1 MLHSKVEIG
10 GPILQM
16 EAVGFRYP
24 NGLQAVDG
32 IELVQR
38 PGILGVLGPNGA
50 GKSTLMR
57 MLATLTR
64 PTTGKI
70 IWNGCDSAR
79 DPNALRRTLGYLPQ
93 EFGVYPA
100 LSAREFLSYLAA
112 VKGLPHA
119 STKARVEQCLHMV
132 GMGEAADKRLGDCSG
147 GMRQRV
153 GIAQA
158 LLNDPQLLIVDE
170 PTVGLDPDER
180 LRFRNLLTDLAG
192 QRLVLLST
200 HIVSDLEAS
209 ATALAVMHKGRLRFH
224 DTPEALMAA
233 AVGKV
238 WEWTVPAEMLGK
250 LRAEHRVC
258 ASLRRP
264 DGVRLRIVA
273 ERAPSNDAEQVTP
286 GLEDAYVWLLAQT
299 GDA

>member
-1 MLHSKVEIG
+1 MIHVQ
-10 GPILQM
+10 LQG
-16 EAVGFRYP
+16 VGFRYP
-24 NGLQAVDG
+24 NGMQAVAGLD
-32 IELVQR
+32 LDQR
-38 PGILGVLGPNGA
+38 SGILGVLGPNGA

-64 PTTGKI
+64 PTEGRI
-70 IWNGCDSAR
+70 LWNGSDNP
-79 DPNALRRTLGYLPQ
+79 DALRRTLGYLPQ

-100 LSAREFLSYLAA
+100 LSAREFLAYLAA

-119 STKARVEQCLHMV
+119 KTAARVDECLQMV
-132 GMGEAADKRLGDCSG
+132 GMQDAADKRLGDCSG

-192 QRLVLLST
+192 QRLVILST

-209 ATALAVMHKGRLRFH
+209 ATDLAVMHKGRLVFH
-224 DTPEALMAA
+224 GTPEALIAGA
-233 AVGKV
+233 RDKV
-238 WEWTVPAEMLGK
+238 WEWTVDAGSLPQVRSRHK
-250 LRAEHRVC
+250 VC

-264 DGVRLRIVA
+264 DGVRVRVVA
-273 ERAPSNDAEQVTP
+273 HQAPSGEAEQVVP
-286 GLEDAYVWLLAQT
+286 GLEDAYVWLLEQKGGA
-299 GDA
+299 